1 MAKVGA
7 QRAAELTG
15 KSKSTIQRAM
25 NSGKLSY
32 EIDVNDRRI
41 IDVSELE
48 RVFGLAPASSHS
60 NNAPAASV
68 EAELKKATD
77 MIEMERMKMKIKM
90 LEDQLEQREHSF
102 EDMKAQRDQWQKQAQ
117 QVLITSQYSQK
128 QAEEY
133 KAELKSREEQA
144 RKRREQMM
152 AERMQKGQGQGQT
165 QKQGQNQGQN
175 AQNQNK
181 PGSPAEQRRLTETNA
196 QTAQEPETAGM
207 NFQTLWKK
215 IKGDKAA

>member
-15 KSKSTIQRAM
+15 KSKSTIQRSM

-32 EIDVNDRRI
+32 EVDANKRRI

-48 RVFGLAPASSHS
+48 RVFGLAPSQASQNTS
-60 NNAPAASV
+60 NDV

-90 LEDQLEQREHSF
+90 LEDQLEVAQEQI
-102 EDMKAQRDQWQKQAQ
+102 EDLKGQRDQWQKQAQ

-128 QAEEY
+128 QAEDY
-133 KAELKSREEQA
+133 KAELKNREEQA

-152 AERMQKGQGQGQT
+152 AERAEKMRQK
-165 QKQGQNQGQN
+165 
-175 AQNQNK
+175 AENQNK
-181 PGSPAEQRRLTETNA
+181 EGGTAERKLTEENA
-196 QTAQEPETAGM
+196 QAQENAGL
-207 NFQTLWKK
+207 NFQGLWKK

>member
-32 EIDVNDRRI
+32 EMDANSRRI

-48 RVFGLAPASSHS
+48 RVFGLSSPS
-60 NNAPAASV
+60 SQNNSSVSV

-77 MIEMERMKMKIKM
+77 MLEMERMKMKIKM
-90 LEDQLEQREHSF
+90 LEDQLENLNTNLD
-102 EDMKAQRDQWQKQAQ
+102 DMKAQRDQWQKQAQ

-133 KAELKSREEQA
+133 KAELKTREEQA
-144 RKRREQMM
+144 RKRREQIM
-152 AERMQKGQGQGQT
+152 AERMQKM
-165 QKQGQNQGQN
+165 KGQNQN
-175 AQNQNK
+175 DK
-181 PGSPAEQRRLTETNA
+181 DTPAERKMTEEGVA
-196 QTAQEPETAGM
+196 KSAAETSQSSEESTSFD
-207 NFQTLWKK
+207 FQGLWQK
-215 IKGDKAA
+215 IRGGKAA

>member
-32 EIDVNDRRI
+32 EMDANDRRI
-41 IDVSELE
+41 VDVSELE
-48 RVFGLAPASSHS
+48 RVFGLNSPSQSSSAS
-60 NNAPAASV
+60 NAATSV
-68 EAELKKATD
+68 EDELKKAAD

-90 LEDQLEQREHSF
+90 LEDQLEQKEQNL

-133 KAELKSREEQA
+133 KAELKNREEEA

-152 AERMQKGQGQGQT
+152 AERMQKM
-165 QKQGQNQGQN
+165 QGQNQ
-175 AQNQNK
+175 NK
-181 PGSPAEQRRLTETNA
+181 KGAPVQRRLTEENLKKEQA
-196 QTAQEPETAGM
+196 AAPSSPI
-207 NFQTLWKK
+207 NFQGLWQK
-215 IKGDKAA
+215 IKGGKAA

>member
-32 EIDVNDRRI
+32 EMDANNRRL

-48 RVFGLAPASSHS
+48 RVFGLASPSTQSGSS
-60 NNAPAASV
+60 APASV
-68 EAELKKATD
+68 EAEIKKAAD
-77 MIEMERMKMKIKM
+77 MLEMERMKMKIKA
-90 LEDQLEQREHSF
+90 LEDQLDNANSNLD
-102 EDMKAQRDQWQKQAQ
+102 DMKAQRDQWQKQAQ

-133 KAELKSREEQA
+133 KAELKTREENA
-144 RKRREQMM
+144 RKRREQMI
-152 AERMQKGQGQGQT
+152 AERMQKMKG
-165 QKQGQNQGQN
+165 
-175 AQNQNK
+175 QNQNK
-181 PGSPAEQRRLTETNA
+181 QDAPARKMTEEHSTEKSPESKEDAQSPAFD
-196 QTAQEPETAGM
+196 
-207 NFQTLWKK
+207 FQGLWQK
-215 IKGDKAA
+215 IRGGKAA